1 MNHLRKLIRKIPRYF
16 NLVFILISLA
26 SCHPPAKWIK
36 NKSKFFKSTEIEK
49 QLSSQNLN
57 FTSGT
62 FVAKDDWKASA
73 PLLIKFNSNQ
83 TVQVGYSPVP
93 EPSLLS
99 LKNDTYLQYLQNEV
113 SYYYYFDTVHHTII
127 LERFEYRDAPWWN
140 FFVATSSYLTEVF
153 DLLGDT
159 LINKANNSYT
169 RFAKRYI
176 VNPNLLHNYTLV
188 VNPFLKNQD
197 ENSPQMDTLSVI
209 KKAKKHNSYWTNKW
223 AREPSIVYDEK
234 HKNWTVHSSKTQH
247 ITRGNCKYTNGCTL
261 VKSVTLVIDDNKKK
275 VVSKTNWKKT
285 YPNYE

>member
-1 MNHLRKLIRKIPRYF
+1 MSSSKRTFKKNFGFSI
-16 NLVFILISLA
+16 ILLCSIFLS
-26 SCHPPAKWIK
+26 SCRPPAQWIK
-36 NKSKFFKSTEIEK
+36 NKSKYFKSTEIEK
-49 QLSSQNLN
+49 QLSIQNLN

-62 FVAKDDWKASA
+62 FMAKDDWKASA
-73 PLLIKFNSNQ
+73 PLLIKFNPNQ

-99 LKNDTYLQYLQNEV
+99 LKNDNYLQYLQNEV

-153 DLLGDT
+153 DLHGDT
-159 LINKANNSYT
+159 LINQANNSYT

-176 VNPNLLHNYTLV
+176 VNPNLVQNHTLV
-188 VNPFLKNQD
+188 VNPFMKYQD
-197 ENSPQMDTLSVI
+197 EHSPQMDTLSVI

-234 HKNWTVHSSKTQH
+234 HKTWTVHSSKTQH
-247 ITRGNCKYTNGCTL
+247 ITRGNCKYTNGCTM

-275 VVSKTNWKKT
+275 VVLKKRSKLKFH
-285 YPNYE
+285 NYE

>member
-1 MNHLRKLIRKIPRYF
+1 MNHLRKLIRKISRYF
-16 NLVFILISLA
+16 NLVFILIPLA

-36 NKSKFFKSTEIEK
+36 NKSKYFKSTEIEK

-153 DLLGDT
+153 DLHGDT
-159 LINKANNSYT
+159 LINKANNRYT
-169 RFAKRYI
+169 RFSKRYI
-176 VNPNLLHNYTLV
+176 LNPNLVHNYTLV
-188 VNPFLKNQD
+188 VNPFIKYQD
-197 ENSPQMDTLSVI
+197 EHSPQMDSLDVVQM
-209 KKAKKHNSYWTNKW
+209 AKRHRAYWTDYWVSPPQIKF
-223 AREPSIVYDEK
+223 DEESQ
-234 HKNWTVHSSKTQH
+234 NWTVHSNKTKHTQ
-247 ITRGNCKYTNGCTL
+247 RGECKYTNGCT
-261 VKSVTLVIDDNKKK
+261 VVQTVTLVIDDQNKK
-275 VVSKTNWKKT
+275 VVSKTKEKSLF
-285 YPNYE
+285 PNYE